1 MRVSESKITVPEL
14 PTAFVPR
21 DHLPDP
27 TACALGK
34 ELDQACG
41 ELVTLSCHRRSGPLA
56 RPG

>member
-1 MRVSESKITVPEL
+1 MSTLDDVVDKIEK
-14 PTAFVPR
+14 AAR
-21 DHLPDP
+21 
-27 TACALGK
+27 ALGK